1 MAIDLLPSVAAPNDG
16 EAKMLLRWPAS
27 AWREEASSR
36 RWARVVQG
44 PRAAKRSKNCD
55 TALLS

>member
-16 EAKMLLRWPAS
+16 EAKMLLSWPAS
-27 AWREEASSR
+27 AWSVEASSR

-44 PRAAKRSKNCD
+44 PKAAKRSKNCD